1 MRVKSRVK
9 KQWRSG
15 SAHLA
20 PSSTVGRLGS
30 AGVKCAWERNHKK
43 EEKGQKEGDPERERG
58 VLISLRCCRNSV
70 PSAPSST
77 CRTVRSVKP
86 AKEFSINLQHGAF
99 SNQDLR
105 VFRRSVRMGAA
116 EWTEVKRRRT
126 SSAPL
131 VNRQF

>member
-58 VLISLRCCRNSV
+58 VLLSLRCCRSSV

-77 CRTVRSVKP
+77 CRTAKSVLPVKAFSTDSSCDILAIQNHYNP
-86 AKEFSINLQHGAF
+86 NTEFSDTVQGWELQSG
-99 SNQDLR
+99 QR
-105 VFRRSVRMGAA
+105 
-116 EWTEVKRRRT
+116 
-126 SSAPL
+126 
-131 VNRQF
+131 